1 MMSLIAIGV
10 LSTAL
15 VQDPVVLEGKPWIF
29 VQIDGKAL
37 PELPRRPEVTFEV
50 SGNRVSGNSGVNGFA
65 GSADYSGSSVKFGNL
80 MMTMM
85 AGSPVQMEVEQSVVK
100 VMGTADGW
108 RRTADYLELTKG
120 GSRVAKLY
128 RSK

>member
-1 MMSLIAIGV
+1 MSSV
-10 LSTAL
+10 V

-50 SGNRVSGNSGVNGFA
+50 SGSRVSGHSGVNGFGGTA
-65 GSADYSGSSVKFGNL
+65 EYSGSSLKFGNL
-80 MMTMM
+80 MMTLM

-100 VMGTADGW
+100 VMGSADGW

-120 GSRVAKLY
+120 GSRLAKLY